1 MKRSTIATA
10 ALLLSLAPLAVASM
24 PIMKDAK
31 AKNPKATYECKTCH
45 VAAPYTKANLT
56 EEGKKWVPAAKK

>member
-1 MKRSTIATA
+1 MKRSTIITA
-10 ALLLSLAPLAVASM
+10 ALFMSLAPLAMASM

-45 VAAPYTKANLT
+45 IAAPYTKANLT
-56 EEGKKWVPAAKK
+56 EEGKKWTVKK